1 MLGLL
6 FPPLIILFQHH
17 GVRLHLLLLEVS
29 LLLNLPGIEINLH
42 FPLIEAKSATPR
54 YRNKSSFS
62 LD

>member
-29 LLLNLPGIEINLH
+29 LLLNLPPPGIEINLH
-42 FPLIEAKSATPR
+42 FPLIEAKS
-54 YRNKSSFS
+54 
-62 LD
+62 